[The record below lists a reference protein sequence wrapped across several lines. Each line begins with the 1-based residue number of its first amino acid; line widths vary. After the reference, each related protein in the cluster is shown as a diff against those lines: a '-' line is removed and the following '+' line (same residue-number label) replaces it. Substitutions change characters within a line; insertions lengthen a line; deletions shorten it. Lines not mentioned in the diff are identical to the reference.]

1 MDMTKIDLG
10 QDMNTNILN
19 IKCVSRYM
27 MVIYNKQHLSNI

>member
-19 IKCVSRYM
+19 IKCVSRYNDGY
-27 MVIYNKQHLSNI
+27 I